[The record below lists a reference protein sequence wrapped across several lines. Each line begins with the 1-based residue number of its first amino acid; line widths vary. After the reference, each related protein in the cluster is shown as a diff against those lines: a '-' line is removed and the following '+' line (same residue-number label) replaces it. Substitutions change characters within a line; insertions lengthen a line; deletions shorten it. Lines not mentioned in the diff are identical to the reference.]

1 MKDLLIGLDVG
12 TSALKAVLVSAEGRV
27 LKTCAYGYS
36 LARPMADHVEQQ
48 AEDWWTALVAAVRA
62 VTSDI
67 DAQRVRA
74 LGLSTQGGT
83 LQPVDATGRP
93 LCPAIS
99 WMDTR
104 ACTQEAAFKA
114 SIGDERMHAITGWAM
129 CGGLNALQILWL
141 KQNRP
146 DIFQNTAKFLSVS
159 SYLTLRLTGYAAVD
173 RSNAGIEQL
182 LDLQTGYWSDPIMET
197 LGIDERRLANLVLAY
212 DSAGTLTGEAAEALG
227 LPADTIVAAGGH
239 DQYCAALGAGAAAN
253 RDCLIA
259 TGTAWATLAMMDE
272 RPENLAAGAS
282 VSRHVAPAL
291 WGALFSLE
299 GGSSLEWLR
308 SVLRVSK
315 EGEAFPYEQL
325 NALAENSPTGAEGLT
340 FYPFF
345 SGAEY
350 PPGLQKAS
358 AGFSG
363 LRLSHD
369 AGHMIR
375 AVMEGVACQAA
386 WMLEAL
392 NPEPGGTLIV
402 TGGASKSALWT
413 SILADIT
420 GRTLTLPSIP
430 EAGCLGAAALAGTAA
445 GVYTSPA
452 EGVAQFAGERKLV
465 EPSPNKERYVEVLER
480 YQQGVSQMTLE

>member
-1 MKDLLIGLDVG
+1 
-12 TSALKAVLVSAEGRV
+12 
-27 LKTCAYGYS
+27 
-36 LARPMADHVEQQ
+36 
-48 AEDWWTALVAAVRA
+48 
-62 VTSDI
+62 
-67 DAQRVRA
+67 
-74 LGLSTQGGT
+74 
-83 LQPVDATGRP
+83 
-93 LCPAIS
+93 
-99 WMDTR
+99 
-104 ACTQEAAFKA
+104 
-114 SIGDERMHAITGWAM
+114 
-129 CGGLNALQILWL
+129 
-141 KQNRP
+141 
-146 DIFQNTAKFLSVS
+146 
-159 SYLTLRLTGYAAVD
+159 
-173 RSNAGIEQL
+173 
-182 LDLQTGYWSDPIMET
+182 MEM

-227 LPADTIVAAGGH
+227 LSAETIVAAGGH

-308 SVLRVSK
+308 SALRVTK

-325 NALAENSPTGAEGLT
+325 NALAGNCPAGAEGLT

-445 GVYTSPA
+445 GVYASPA
-452 EGVAQFAGERKLV
+452 EGVAQFAVDRKLV
-465 EPSPNKERYVEVLER
+465 EPGPDKERYVEVMER
-480 YQQGVSQMTLE
+480 YQQGVSRMTLE